1 MNKLN
6 LVYALRDNELVH
18 VSDVERGLKCG
29 CRCPACDGTL
39 VARKG
44 MIKAHHFAHHNSEN
58 CAYGCETSLHMAAKD
73 ILLHAGKLEL
83 PESHI
88 LLSGHVREDIWT
100 DGGEIVIDSVELEK
114 KFGSVIPDVIVHS
127 GDKVL
132 FIEIYVTHAI
142 GWEKLKKLKELKIPT
157 IEIDLSDINDSVSKE
172 ELENIILHGGFLHR
186 HWVCDPVTEEYLRK
200 RYAMSHKI
208 RVNKDRTIFCPVK
221 QCVVSDD
228 VCFKCEDNYGLDE
241 ESFVLCAGKEPV
253 HTVEKP
259 KAIEDVRKAKKSKPI
274 EEIKPEPVAVKKPEK
289 PECELLTERAEQMY
303 LEYKKKNAVNNSLSS
318 VGSTLSQKSISVKTD
333 WKKIAA
339 DKTIQSAKDILVK
352 SKHICI
358 PELGNTTINKADF
371 DNPILLLHTDKG
383 DITLVFYFGSYD
395 TMELPDAHPVLGI
408 DLSISHSC
416 VTMKKFE
423 DILIHD
429 ITIKHWLR

>member
-1 MNKLN
+1 MAEKLN
-6 LVYALRDNELVH
+6 LVYALHDNELVH
-18 VSDVERGLKCG
+18 ISDVARGLKCG
-29 CRCPACDGTL
+29 CKCPACDGTL

-44 MIKAHHFAHHNSEN
+44 MIKAHHFAHYNSEN
-58 CAYGCETSLHMAAKD
+58 CAYGYETSLHMAAKD

-83 PESHI
+83 PESCI

-100 DGGEIVIDSVELEK
+100 DGMEIVIDNVELEK
-114 KFGSVIPDVIVHS
+114 KFGSVIPDVIVYS

-142 GWEKLKKLKELKIPT
+142 NWEKLKKLKELKIPT
-157 IEIDLSDINDSVSKE
+157 IEIDLSDLNDSISKE
-172 ELENIILHGGFLHR
+172 ELENIVLHGGLLR
-186 HWVCDPVTEEYLRK
+186 RYWVCDPVAEDYLRK
-200 RYAMSHKI
+200 CYAMSHKI
-208 RVNKDRTIFCPVK
+208 WTDRDRTVFCPVK
-221 QCVVSDD
+221 QCRVSDD
-228 VCFKCEDNYGLDE
+228 ICFECEDNYGLDE

-253 HTVEKP
+253 HIIEKP
-259 KAIEDVRKAKKSKPI
+259 KSIEEIKPKSV
-274 EEIKPEPVAVKKPEK
+274 EEIKPEPAVVRKPEK

-318 VGSTLSQKSISVKTD
+318 VGSTLSQVKIPVKTD
-333 WKKIAA
+333 WKKITA
-339 DKTIQSAKDILVK
+339 DKTIQSAKDILIK
-352 SKHICI
+352 TGHIYL
-358 PELGNTTINKADF
+358 PDLGNVTIDGTNSD
-371 DNPILLLHTDKG
+371 DNTLMLDTDKG

-395 TMELPDAHPVLGI
+395 NMEFPDAHPVLGI